1 MEVGISVVTKTFEFG
16 TSQLPGMLSIPRDAE
31 GVVLF
36 AHGSGSNRLSPR
48 NRSVS
53 DTLLQFGF
61 ATFLL
66 DLLHE
71 QEAGDQQKVFDIE
84 LLADRL
90 IEAIDWITTSV
101 ITRNMK
107 IGLFGASTGAAAT
120 LVAAA
125 LRIQSVGA
133 IVSRGGRPDL
143 AGSYL
148 QNVEAPTLL
157 IVGEQDEPVLQI
169 NKKALDIMHCPKRL
183 VTIAGATHLFPK
195 AGALEEV
202 AQLTK
207 EWFRTQLVGDS
218 TRLVRK

>member
-1 MEVGISVVTKTFEFG
+1 MEASILAVTKTFEFG
-16 TSQLPGMLSIPRDAE
+16 TSRLPGILAIPKGAE

-48 NRSVS
+48 NRFVS
-53 DTLLQFGF
+53 DTLQQCGF
-61 ATFLL
+61 ETFLL

-71 QEAGDQQKVFDIE
+71 QEAEDRQKVFNIE

-107 IGLFGASTGAAAT
+107 VGLFGASTGAAAA
-120 LVAAA
+120 LVAAS
-125 LRIQSVGA
+125 LRIQPVSA

-148 QNVEAPTLL
+148 RNVEAPTLL
-157 IVGEQDEPVLQI
+157 IVGEKDESVLEL
-169 NKKALDIMHCPKRL
+169 NKKALDVMHCPKRL
-183 VTIAGATHLFPK
+183 VTMGGATHLFPE

-202 AQLTK
+202 AQLTT
-207 EWFRTQLVGDS
+207 EWFQTYLLSDS
-218 TRLVRK
+218 VRLIKK